1 MHNHRP
7 VDLKALAS
15 AEMERQGF
23 NPVFPESVMHEIRG
37 MRKNIPDRKGIAD
50 LRALLWSS
58 IDNFDSMDL
67 DQLEYVQRLPG
78 DHLQIKVAI
87 SDVDLLV
94 ERGSATDRHAA
105 HNGTSVYTGVE
116 TFPMLPDRLAKG
128 LTSLL
133 PGGDHLAIVIEYT
146 VLPEGHV
153 DHGEVYRAWVRNH
166 AQLIYEEVGDW
177 LEEISP
183 VPMAVKSVTGLE
195 GQLLLQYEAA
205 RRLKRKR
212 MEGGALD
219 LETSEPEV
227 LMKGDVVQDLVEQKK
242 NMARS
247 LIEEF
252 MIAANRTIAKY
263 LGDADRPMIERV
275 VRVPKYWDAIV
286 ETAAKYG
293 ETLPAVPDSKA
304 LSEFL
309 IKRKEADPP
318 RFQDLS
324 LTIVKLLGAG
334 EYLPLYPEDTPYGH
348 FGLAVPDYTH
358 GTAPNRRYVDL
369 LIQRLIKSVLRGEEK
384 NPYSRTELEAHSV
397 WLTDRDKAAKK
408 VERFMRKAAAA
419 VLLEDRVGESFDG
432 FVTGVTRHGT
442 YARIIEPPA
451 EGKVLQGEE
460 GLRVGDT
467 VVLRLLKT
475 DPYRGYIDFACL
487 RKRV

>member
-1 MHNHRP
+1 MNPHGP
-7 VDLKALAS
+7 IDLKALAS

-23 NPVFPESVMHEIRG
+23 NPVFPASVIHEIRV
-37 MRKNIPDRKGIAD
+37 MRETIPEQKGIAD
-50 LRALLWSS
+50 LRTLLWSS
-58 IDNFDSMDL
+58 IDNIDSMDL
-67 DQLEYVQRLPG
+67 DQIEYGQRLQ
-78 DHLQIKVAI
+78 DDQIQIKIAI
-87 SDVDLLV
+87 SDVDFLV
-94 ERGSATDRHAA
+94 EWGSATDRHAA

-133 PGGDHLAIVIEYT
+133 PGGDHPAIVIEYT
-146 VLPEGHV
+146 VLPDGRV

-166 AQLIYEEVGDW
+166 AKLIYEEVGDW

-183 VPMAVKSVTGLE
+183 VPPAVKSVAGLE
-195 GQLLLQYEAA
+195 GQLLLQSEAA

-212 MEGGALD
+212 MELGALD

-227 LMKGDVVQDLVEQKK
+227 IMKGDAVQDLVEPEK

-263 LGDADRPMIERV
+263 LGEADRPMIERV

-293 ETLPAVPDSKA
+293 ETLPAEPDSKA

-309 IKRKEADPP
+309 IRRKAVDPA

-369 LIQRLIKSVLRGEEK
+369 IIQRLIKSVLRGEKK
-384 NPYSRTELEAHSV
+384 NPYSRTELEDHSA

-419 VLLEDRVGESFDG
+419 VLLEDREGESFEG

-442 YARIIEPPA
+442 FARIVEPPA
-451 EGKVLQGEE
+451 EGKVLQGDE

-467 VVLRLLKT
+467 VILRLLRT
-475 DPYRGYIDFACL
+475 DPYRGYIDFACIK
-487 RKRV
+487 KRA